1 MFSRTIFEVME
12 WESRRRMGPMI
23 RAFHRVVEEL
33 ARNTPRLWT
42 TVCVRCEDE
51 TSVPWFVR
59 PERLRAWLMSHGW
72 MREHAPAD
80 SWLCPSCSVV
90 HRRDGL
96 CTPSEIPD

>member
-12 WESRRRMGPMI
+12 WESRRRMGPTI

-42 TVCVRCEDE
+42 TACVRCEDE

-72 MREHAPAD
+72 MREDARAD
-80 SWLCPSCSVV
+80 SWLCPSCSVEV
-90 HRRDGL
+90 SGVGEKKG
-96 CTPSEIPD
+96 PGEP